1 MLVVSVGMD
10 TTWGNLMNQVTND
23 PDKTSLPAQLDKL
36 NDAPK
41 LLGL

>member
-1 MLVVSVGMD
+1 MLVASVGMD

-41 LLGL
+41 LPGL